1 MSKKSTNTL
10 NTLLDYFKVPNHEEL
25 MRFILDSPC
34 DTRVQEL
41 KEVLALVKDEEN
53 DEFI

>member
-1 MSKKSTNTL
+1 MFKKST
-10 NTLLDYFKVPNHEEL
+10 NTLLDYFKVSNHEEL

-34 DTRVQEL
+34 DTKVQEL